1 MKTQLLYASIAI
13 AAGLTFVNLYNSLV
27 DVRSWGSDIPASI
40 INARAYFR
48 SVNPGTFFRFF
59 SPLNQL
65 VALVCVI
72 LFWKTAP
79 SIRTTLIAALV
90 LYILADVLTFAYFYP
105 RNSILFMGSTP
116 DKSILENVWR
126 EWSRMNWVRTAIV
139 FAGLILSM
147 ISLHRSY
154 SILTR

>member
-105 RNSILFMGSTP
+105 RNSILFMGAAP

-126 EWSRMNWVRTAIV
+126 QWSRMNWVRTAIV